1 MATAGLALCAA
12 ALVACG
18 NSGPAGDGADAA
30 PPTDGATD
38 GGRPDA
44 GGTASACPTGPAGL
58 HCLIDL
64 LDEVAATCDPGRLEE
79 LRASL
84 TARHGDL
91 PAWYEGRALFVT
103 YGGSAAIAGDFDG
116 WSTTALATEELCGSE
131 LFTASVSIPT
141 GFYAYKLVYSG
152 SWKLDPENWAFAY
165 DDFAGN
171 ADGANSVL
179 DTYDSG
185 RGHLV
190 QPDIDI
196 CSDELGNCRRYIT
209 YLPPGYGAPDA
220 ADRHYPVL
228 FMHDAQNIYDD
239 HDCCFGHTGWEVNIQ
254 LDTDIAAGVVEPVVV
269 VGFPHGGDARTDE
282 YGNTIDNG
290 GKQET
295 FMAFQVGTV
304 QPRAAELWRI
314 DLDRAYVAGSSL
326 GGLLSFRLAFAYPDV
341 YAGAAS
347 LSGSYWLG
355 EGTGEAMSDF
365 VEPDRLHQRAAIPGP
380 RRHRGRRRRQLPVQR
395 RPARPARGRRVDAQR
410 LARLHAGAGS
420 AVLLPRRRRHPQRAV
435 VARPGVPLLALLL
448 RRLPVAATATPRW
461 AGRRTAPAR
470 RCS

>member
-1 MATAGLALCAA
+1 MYGSIRFRGVARRRTLRITTAGPLLYAAVLA

-18 NSGPAGDGADAA
+18 HPGSPGDDVDASPGTDAGV
-30 PPTDGATD
+30 
-38 GGRPDA
+38 RPDA
-44 GGTASACPTGPAGL
+44 SGTTNACPAGPSGL
-58 HCLIDL
+58 QCLMDL
-64 LDEVAATCDPGRLEE
+64 FDEVSTTCDTTRLDD

-91 PAWYEGRALFVT
+91 PAWYQGRALFVT
-103 YGGSAAIAGDFDG
+103 YGGSAAIAGDFDS
-116 WSTTALATEELCGSE
+116 WSTTSLATEELCGSE
-131 LFTASVSIPT
+131 IFAASASIPT
-141 GFYAYKLVYSG
+141 GFYTYKLVYTG
-152 SWKLDPENWAFAY
+152 STWKLDPENWAFAY

-209 YLPPGYGAPDA
+209 YLPPGYGDPAE
-220 ADRHYPVL
+220 ADRNYPVL
-228 FMHDAQNIYDD
+228 FMHDAQNIYND
-239 HDCCFGHTGWEVNIQ
+239 HDCCFGHTGWEVNVQ

-290 GKQET
+290 GEQET

-365 VEPDRLHQRAAIPGP
+365 VEQTGFT
-380 RRHRGRRRRQLPVQR
+380 
-395 RPARPARGRRVDAQR
+395 
-410 LARLHAGAGS
+410 
-420 AVLLPRRRRHPQRAV
+420 
-435 VARPGVPLLALLL
+435 GVPLYQDHGGTEADGGDNYPSNVALRDQLKAAGWTESDSPDCTLAAGVLCYFHDVGATHNELAWRDRTFRFL
-448 RRLPVAATATPRW
+448 RFFFGV
-461 AGRRTAPAR
+461 
-470 RCS
+470 SQ